1 MSTHINDLREQLM
14 NTLADLRNRSNP
26 MEPDRARA
34 IAAVAGVLVDTAR
47 VEVDYI
53 RATGQ
58 DPSNFIDSLKTPKAQ
73 AAITNAPT
81 GKVNRST
88 PGVLRHTMGDD

>member
-1 MSTHINDLREQLM
+1 
-14 NTLADLRNRSNP
+14 

-34 IAAVAGVLVDTAR
+34 IAQVAGVLVDSAR

-58 DPSNFIDSLKTPKAQ
+58 DVSNFIDGMKAPETVARLEAGEPRTQWRHGQPAIQDHNTKDEVTP
-73 AAITNAPT
+73 
-81 GKVNRST
+81 
-88 PGVLRHTMGDD
+88 

>member
-34 IAAVAGVLVDTAR
+34 IATVAGVLVDTAR

-58 DPSNFIDSLKTPKAQ
+58 DTSNFIDSLKTPKAQ

-81 GKVNRST
+81 GKVDRRT
-88 PGVLRHTMGDD
+88 PGVTRHTMGDD